1 MNDKD
6 KEWEDYLLNIGVSNL
21 NDEAEIS
28 RKLEEVERANPEYQ
42 AKLQEALDEFSNTPG
57 SKLESVGKGE
67 VRAWLESLTN
77 EEEIMQTK
85 IDHQKY
91 VADIV
96 LSKLELLDKGCIVAG
111 GAPRDW
117 YLGNEATDIDVYLH
131 DSRSG
136 YIYHDQRIGL
146 LNVLGFEI
154 DSKHEDWTVPELYKS
169 NHYVSHLYNVTY
181 LGEKVQIIFVS
192 QPTFISVIDTFPIS
206 ISKAWYKGGEVCITD
221 DFDLSIKHK
230 ILYKTVDSYEEDNKY
245 LLKIREKFSDYTY
258 VTKEQVV
265 AYKTRAKLKDSVKE
279 LLNVDK
285 EVVREMLK
293 EILSEID

>member
-1 MNDKD
+1 
-6 KEWEDYLLNIGVSNL
+6 
-21 NDEAEIS
+21 
-28 RKLEEVERANPEYQ
+28 
-42 AKLQEALDEFSNTPG
+42 
-57 SKLESVGKGE
+57 
-67 VRAWLESLTN
+67 
-77 EEEIMQTK
+77 MQTK
-85 IDHQKY
+85 IARCVADAIDRQKY

-96 LSKLELLDKGCIVAG
+96 LSKLELLDRSCIVAG

-117 YLGNEATDIDVYLH
+117 YLGKEATDIDVYLH
-131 DSRSG
+131 DSRPE
-136 YIYHDQRIGL
+136 YIYHNQRIRL

-192 QPTFISVIDTFPIS
+192 QPTFVAVIDTFPIS
-206 ISKAWYKGGEVCITD
+206 ISKAWYKRGEFQTTD

-245 LLKIREKFSDYTY
+245 LLKIREKFNDYSY

-265 AYKTRAKLKDSVKE
+265 AYETGAKLKDSIKE

-285 EVVREMLK
+285 EKVKEMLK
-293 EILSEID
+293 EILQEID